1 MPDRTSSCGA
11 KHARRHHPHGL
22 TLVFAAAARARPN
35 FWIARPLAN
44 GPRRGRHRRPST
56 ERRLQLFSLRV

>member
-1 MPDRTSSCGA
+1 M
-11 KHARRHHPHGL
+11 
-22 TLVFAAAARARPN
+22 VFAAAARAGPN

-44 GPRRGRHRRPST
+44 RPRRGRHRRPST